1 MNIHTAN
8 SHSARPEATTGERV
22 RRPKPVRFPGRRPQ
36 DVRRWL
42 EQQPSLDELS
52 EVFPAEWRDAQ
63 HDVADILANQHHDGA
78 EDAIARL
85 QAPMRRNAS
94 SPGMRD
100 EQQLLVSSLVR
111 RHMVTALLRQVVLS
125 KAAGVTEGRI
135 RFNHL
140 NGYVAQKLLF
150 QRGLERK
157 PVSMRWFR
165 LVWPFLW
172 QRQLLMPLVQPKG
185 IYCFYSK
192 PLIQELATL
201 IGQRSCLEIAAG
213 DGTLSR
219 FLAAKGVDITATD
232 DHSWAQSV
240 TYGPT
245 VIRKDAVAA
254 LRQYQPQV
262 VICSWPPARNTFE
275 REVFRTPSVELYVVI
290 GSQHRASAGNWHDYA
305 RQSTFSFQ
313 ERTKLSRLLLPP
325 ELDGAVYTFERI
337 AAR

>member
-1 MNIHTAN
+1 MNLR
-8 SHSARPEATTGERV
+8 SAKYQSPRPEATTGERV
-22 RRPKPVRFPGRRPQ
+22 RRPKPVRLTGRCPQ

-52 EVFPAEWRDAQ
+52 EAFPAEWRDAQ
-63 HDVADILANQHHDGA
+63 HDVANILANQHHDDA
-78 EDAIARL
+78 ADAIARL
-85 QAPMRRNAS
+85 QAPMRRNAP
-94 SPGMRD
+94 SPGIRN

-111 RHMVTALLRQVVLS
+111 RHMATALLRQVVLS
-125 KAAGVTEGRI
+125 TAAGVTEGRI
-135 RFNHL
+135 RFNFL

-150 QRGLERK
+150 HRGLERK

-165 LVWPFLW
+165 LVWPLLG
-172 QRQLLMPLVQPKG
+172 QKQLLMPLVEPKG

-192 PLIQELATL
+192 PLIRELATL
-201 IGQRSCLEIAAG
+201 IGDRSCLEIAAG

-219 FLAAKGVDITATD
+219 FLAAQGVDITATD

-240 TYGPT
+240 TYDAT

-290 GSQHRASAGNWHDYA
+290 GSRHRVSAGNWDDYA
-305 RQSTFSFQ
+305 RQTKFSFH
-313 ERTKLSRLLLPP
+313 EHTKLIGLLLPP
-325 ELDGAVYTFERI
+325 ELDGAVYTFERTTM
-337 AAR
+337 R